1 MFDLLEP
8 SNRGLHLRENM
19 KKGVFVEG
27 LVETAVTSA
36 AEAYQVCTH
45 FILIVISSAKF
56 LFDFNIAI
64 HKLIKFNW
72 LHTLLTR
79 SSNLN

>member
-45 FILIVISSAKF
+45 FILIVI
-56 LFDFNIAI
+56 
-64 HKLIKFNW
+64 
-72 LHTLLTR
+72 
-79 SSNLN
+79 

>member
-1 MFDLLEP
+1 VFDLLEP

-45 FILIVISSAKF
+45 FIYVLISIVKCH
-56 LFDFNIAI
+56 FDFHIAI
-64 HKLIKFNW
+64 HKVMKFNW
-72 LHTLLTR
+72 LHT
-79 SSNLN
+79 